1 MQSNVKASAKKCFER
16 GMDVANTVAFIMV
29 NHCAAELPR
38 PYLTARK
45 RLTEEVTI
53 FFEELS
59 NAVRP

>member
-1 MQSNVKASAKKCFER
+1 MQSNVKATVKRCFER

-45 RLTEEVTI
+45 RLTAEVTI
-53 FFEELS
+53 FFEELR
-59 NAVRP
+59 NEVRP

>member
-1 MQSNVKASAKKCFER
+1 
-16 GMDVANTVAFIMV
+16 MDVANTVAFIMV

-59 NAVRP
+59 NEVRP